1 MPARMQARPVL
12 LLIAVFAALAV
23 AGCGGG
29 GSGSGSGADPATLAP
44 PKSPLFIEATVWPE
58 GELKTN
64 IESLA
69 KSIGGIDDLGGL
81 IVSELEKSASSS
93 GEELDFERE
102 VAPWLGEKG
111 GISFEHYDGD
121 NFSGYGV
128 AIQTTDSDAAQA
140 FIDEKAKSGDEPI
153 KDGSYEGVDFKVE
166 SEDGTT
172 IGIVDDFLVIAEDEA
187 AFKGMVDAANG
198 ESLADEDSFSSTIS
212 AAPSGSAANV
222 FVDIGGLIDQSGGS
236 IDAETKE
243 FLDSAGIEPGDATA
257 VASLIPGSEQVEI
270 DFSSDV
276 TGKNPPSGDA
286 SGLLGELPGD
296 SVGAVASA
304 DFGKRLEEAI
314 DGIDA
319 QGIEGQIPPHKFKST
334 LKEAGIDL
342 EQIAASIGDL
352 GVFVEGNSRRSAA
365 GAVVLETK
373 GANEATNTVSNVGLL
388 LRAAGTPGIT
398 AIGGKATGFSIRDNE
413 IGPLPIV
420 VAAEG
425 ERIAIGYGLPA
436 TAKALATS
444 SGDTLSDSPAYKE
457 AVAALGSTP
466 ISGFVDGP
474 AALHLAAALV
484 PPGEEGF
491 LDAKPYLT
499 KVDYVAI
506 GSGAA
511 GDLATAKLIAGI
523 GK

>member
-1 MPARMQARPVL
+1 MPARMKVRPVL
-12 LLIAVFAALAV
+12 LLIAALAALAI

-29 GSGSGSGADPATLAP
+29 GSDSGSGADPATLAP
-44 PKSPLFIEATVWPE
+44 PKSPLYVEATVQPQ

-69 KSIGGIDDLGGL
+69 KSIGGIDDPGAL
-81 IVSELEKSASSS
+81 IVSELEKSATSS
-93 GEELDFERE
+93 GEELDFEKE
-102 VAPWLGEKG
+102 VQPWLGEKG
-111 GISFEHYDGD
+111 GISFEHYDGN

-128 AIQTTDSDAAQA
+128 AIQVTDTDAAQS
-140 FIDEKAKSGDEPI
+140 FIDEKAKSGDEPV
-153 KDGSYEGVDFKVE
+153 KDATYEGVDFKVE
-166 SEDGTT
+166 SEGGTA
-172 IGIVDDFLVIAEDEA
+172 IGVVGDFLVVAEDEA
-187 AFKGMVDAANG
+187 AFKGVVDASEG
-198 ESLADEDSFSSTIS
+198 ESLADQDSFSSTIS

-222 FVDIGGLIDQSGGS
+222 FVDIGGLVEESGGT
-236 IDAETKE
+236 IDAETQQ
-243 FLDSAGIEPGDATA
+243 FLDSAGIDPTDATA

-270 DFSSDV
+270 AFSSNV

-286 SGLLGELPGD
+286 SSTLGSLPGD
-296 SVGAVASA
+296 SVAAVASA
-304 DFGKRLEEAI
+304 DFGKRLGEAI
-314 DGIDA
+314 DEIDA

-342 EQIAASIGDL
+342 EKITASIGDL
-352 GVFVEGNSRRSAA
+352 GVFVEGNSANSAA
-365 GAVVLETK
+365 GAVVLETR
-373 GANEATNTVSNVGLL
+373 GSDEATNTVSNLGLL
-388 LRAAGTPGIT
+388 LRATGTAGVT
-398 AIGGKATGFSIRDNE
+398 AIGGKASGFSIRDNE

-420 VAAEG
+420 VAAQG
-425 ERIAIGYGLPA
+425 DRIAIAYGLPA
-436 TAKALATS
+436 ATKALSTS
-444 SGDTLSDSPAYKE
+444 GETLSDSPTYKE

-466 ISGFVDGP
+466 ISGFADGP

-506 GSGAA
+506 GAGAS